1 MTPTSEQ
8 RRRTILA
15 WAFAR
20 LDVVAF
26 SVANAVTFAL
36 VLFAITVAIAW
47 KGAAP
52 GVPVGP
58 HLAHLAL
65 YFPGYSVSTLGA
77 LIGAAYA
84 GAIGALCG
92 LFLAVLWN
100 FAHALL
106 LGVIRVRANLSA
118 YSID

>member
-1 MTPTSEQ
+1 MNSTSEQ

-20 LDVVAF
+20 VDVVAF
-26 SVANAVTFAL
+26 AVADAAGFAL
-36 VLFAITVAIAW
+36 VLFALTVAISW
-47 KGAAP
+47 KGAPP

-58 HLAHLAL
+58 HLGHLAI
-65 YFPGYSVSTLGA
+65 YFPGYSVSASGA
-77 LIGAAYA
+77 FIGAAYA
-84 GAIGALCG
+84 GALGAACG
-92 LFLAVLWN
+92 LLLAMLWN

-106 LGVIRVRANLSA
+106 LSVIRVRANLSA

>member
-1 MTPTSEQ
+1 MNSTSEQ

-20 LDVVAF
+20 VDVVAF
-26 SVANAVTFAL
+26 SVANAAAFAL

-52 GVPVGP
+52 GVPIGP
-58 HLAHLAL
+58 HLAHLAI
-65 YFPGYSVSTLGA
+65 YFPGYSVSTSGA
-77 LIGAAYA
+77 FVGAAYA
-84 GAIGALCG
+84 GAIGAMCG
-92 LFLAVLWN
+92 LVLTMLWN

>member
-1 MTPTSEQ
+1 MNSPSEQ
-8 RRRTILA
+8 RPRAILA

-20 LDVVAF
+20 IDVIAF
-26 SVANAVTFAL
+26 SLANAVAFAL
-36 VLFAITVAIAW
+36 VLFGLTVAITW
-47 KGAAP
+47 KGAPP

-65 YFPGYSVSTLGA
+65 YFPGYSVDHRGA
-77 LIGAAYA
+77 FIGAAYA
-84 GAIGALCG
+84 GALGALSG
-92 LFLAVLWN
+92 LVLAVLWN

>member
-1 MTPTSEQ
+1 MNSTSEQ

-20 LDVVAF
+20 VDVVAF
-26 SVANAVTFAL
+26 AVANAAAFAL
-36 VLFAITVAIAW
+36 VLFALTVAITW
-47 KGAAP
+47 KGAPP
-52 GVPVGP
+52 GVPIGP
-58 HLAHLAL
+58 HLGHLAI
-65 YFPGYSVSTLGA
+65 YFPGYSVSASGA
-77 LIGAAYA
+77 FIGAAYA
-84 GAIGALCG
+84 GTVGAACG
-92 LFLAVLWN
+92 LILAMLWN